1 MNTEY
6 LYLVAEQLYSN
17 TLEHP
22 LRNRNWLPAIYKSLL
37 VANRGDEEEILW
49 TKYNEWK
56 IDHNC
61 RAALSTSKTNK
72 SKLSSFEI
80 RMITT
85 NSCVIII
92 QIKKGNTSILK
103 EVLYRKDAFPAGLW
117 EVRNPQ
123 NNTVLNNAFE
133 RDQLFES
140 SISDV
145 TIDLNLDGDQDADDS
160 LDLTL
165 SPNTPKPPISSSS
178 IVYEKLELI
187 DDQTHYIVFA
197 NYGKE
202 SFCNRKLSTYFTPE
216 KITQILTKV
225 NQEYECGNTFRS
237 ENQSPFVTLIPLFDK
252 SKSNQTENQFLEN
265 ILKDIIKS
273 QNQYFKKPNICMVY
287 SSLGFSNKN
296 LFIKSWN
303 KGIKSLEF
311 EGFSNFLMD

>member
-22 LRNRNWLPAIYKSLL
+22 LSNRNWLPAIYKSLL
-37 VANRGDEEEILW
+37 VANRGDEEDILW

-61 RAALSTSKTNK
+61 RAARSTAKSNK

-80 RMITT
+80 GMVTT
-85 NSCVIII
+85 DSCVINIE
-92 QIKKGNTSILK
+92 IKKGDDSISK

-123 NNTVLNNAFE
+123 NDTVLNNAFE

-145 TIDLNLDGDQDADDS
+145 IIDLYLDGDQDADDA

-165 SPNTPKPPISSSS
+165 SPNTPKNPISSSS
-178 IVYEKLELI
+178 FVYEKLELN

-197 NYGKE
+197 DDQEG
-202 SFCNRKLSTYFTPE
+202 SFCTRKLSQYFSP
-216 KITQILTKV
+216 KIITTLLSKV
-225 NQEYECGNTFRS
+225 NDKYECGNTFNI
-237 ENQSPFVTLIPLFDK
+237 ENKAPFVTLIPVFNEKKGNK
-252 SKSNQTENQFLEN
+252 SEENYLKSVFT
-265 ILKDIIKS
+265 DVIKS
-273 QNQYFKKPNICMVY
+273 QNQYFKKPNICLVY
-287 SSLGFSNKN
+287 SDFGFANKALLVKEWN
-296 LFIKSWN
+296 EAIK
-303 KGIKSLEF
+303 LLHF